1 MPVILKLSK
10 WNIMDENIKLFVQ
23 ELEKVQE
30 TYEIERWQLRVKTYL
45 DEVFGHE
52 IANKFQ
58 SLYFND
64 NPWDG
69 SANQRGYLEALL
81 AKKKSSNENM
91 RVQQMSNDILTYN
104 LFINELRQLITSGE
118 MLYDADKRDLDSKF
132 RLWRLEVTDLIDR
145 INKAGYSV
153 RCSIHARSFG
163 THRNATEEYLKEEY
177 NRELQDTLNEL
188 NLTIKIYEKYGVPH
202 TIAISTAETQ
212 GLGKVFLGHGRAQLW
227 NRVHRFLKDELSLE
241 VIDFETESRAPSH
254 IVDVLKQLLD
264 ECNFAV
270 IVMTAEDVTADGKI
284 RSRQNVIHEIG
295 LFQGRH
301 GFDRVLIFQQE
312 DVEGFSNIAGLQT
325 IRFKDKPEDGF
336 YELQRALETFQRAN
350 QANAVDS

>member
-1 MPVILKLSK
+1 
-10 WNIMDENIKLFVQ
+10 MDENIEVFIQ
-23 ELEKVQE
+23 ELAKCEE
-30 TYEIERWQLRVKTYL
+30 TYEIERWQLRVMTYL
-45 DEVFGHE
+45 DEAFGYE
-52 IANKFQ
+52 MANKFQ
-58 SLYFND
+58 SLNIND

-69 SANQRGYLEALL
+69 SARQRGCLEALV
-81 AKKKSSNENM
+81 AKKKSSNENIQ
-91 RVQQMSNDILTYN
+91 VKQMANRRLTYE
-104 LFINELRQLITSGE
+104 LFICELGRLITSGE
-118 MLYDADKRDLDSKF
+118 RLYSADQRDLDPKF

-153 RCSIHARSFG
+153 RCSIRGRSFG
-163 THRNATEEYLKEEY
+163 THRGAATEEYLKEQY

-188 NLTIKIYEKYGVPH
+188 NLTKKSYKKFGEPKPITINKI
-202 TIAISTAETQ
+202 ETQ
-212 GLGKVFLGHGRAQLW
+212 GLGKVFLGHGRSLLW

-241 VIDFETESRAPSH
+241 VIDFETESRASSH
-254 IVDVLKQLLD
+254 IVDVLKQFLD

-270 IVMTAEDVTADGKI
+270 IVMTAEDATADGKI

-301 GFDRVLIFQQE
+301 GFGRVLIFQQE

-336 YELQRALETFQRAN
+336 YELQRALETFKRAN
-350 QANAVDS
+350 QANTADS